1 MLPTTTKTASRIDLE
16 READYAIV
24 VEGVQLSSL
33 DILIQTTW
41 QQKMD
46 AGFFRYQFKHPK
58 CKWIAG
64 AKGYLAQLNPFRVS
78 GRRLP
83 QAMMSV
89 KQAFDDDKFN
99 FNQVDSKELV
109 FRTSSTFEDAGG
121 EDICIINVSP
131 IEFAH
136 CLFLPQVAQ
145 CLPQALNRHAILSA
159 LKLMLLSKS
168 KAFKM
173 AFNSLCAYASV
184 NHLHWHLYYL
194 QPGFEGKNVH
204 LLQQAVL
211 LCRRRLC
218 LLVWCRVGW

>member
-1 MLPTTTKTASRIDLE
+1 MLPTTASRIELE

-24 VEGVQLSSL
+24 AEPGQLSSL
-33 DILIQTTW
+33 DNLIQRSW

-46 AGFFRYQFKHPK
+46 AGFFRYPFQHPQ
-58 CKWIAG
+58 CKVIPG

-89 KQAFDDDKFN
+89 KQAFDHEKFN
-99 FNQVDSKELV
+99 FNQVDADKEVL
-109 FRTSSTFEDAGG
+109 FRAAGDNEG
-121 EDICIINVSP
+121 DICIINVSP

-145 CLPQALNRHAILSA
+145 CLPQALDRHAILSA
-159 LKLMLLSKS
+159 LKLMLLSRS
-168 KAFKM
+168 TAFKM

-204 LLQQAVL
+204 
-211 LCRRRLC
+211 
-218 LLVWCRVGW
+218 